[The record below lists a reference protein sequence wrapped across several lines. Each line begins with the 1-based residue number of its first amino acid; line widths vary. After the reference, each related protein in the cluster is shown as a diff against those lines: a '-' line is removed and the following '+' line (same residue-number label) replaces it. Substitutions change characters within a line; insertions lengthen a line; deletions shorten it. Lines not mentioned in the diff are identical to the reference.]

1 MNQLKLL
8 RHTFR
13 AQLRA
18 RGLISAGLT
27 AGLILALGLITADF
41 SAWWFDVMPWLT
53 SASTWVKSQNSWD
66 LFVYVFIGVNV
77 SGYLLQIQAV
87 LLDRHNGHVLV
98 RLSEQE
104 IDAAAITRGSLGKP
118 SALLGARRRALE
130 SLFRSDPGLAA
141 LAVLVVALI
150 VLGHPV
156 SAILLACF
164 GAFVVLYF
172 RRMVTVF
179 ISLNEPEEGVES
191 EALDG
196 GFDTG
201 VETQTLPQVVEP
213 EAIESPELSREERR
227 ARRQEL
233 RAKRAAM
240 TSSDRETERQ
250 QRTRARAEERLTAS
264 ADRMFMLIN
273 RPIVRLRIAWPILV
287 AAAVTVAGVATLT
300 ISDMARAGQ
309 LPQQGT
315 LLILLL
321 VLASRSCLTLAQHWE
336 DLSFFTASLVRI
348 HESDTG
354 QDTL

>member
-1 MNQLKLL
+1 
-8 RHTFR
+8 
-13 AQLRA
+13 
-18 RGLISAGLT
+18 
-27 AGLILALGLITADF
+27 
-41 SAWWFDVMPWLT
+41 
-53 SASTWVKSQNSWD
+53 
-66 LFVYVFIGVNV
+66 
-77 SGYLLQIQAV
+77 
-87 LLDRHNGHVLV
+87 
-98 RLSEQE
+98 
-104 IDAAAITRGSLGKP
+104 
-118 SALLGARRRALE
+118 
-130 SLFRSDPGLAA
+130 
-141 LAVLVVALI
+141 LVVALI

-179 ISLNEPEEGVES
+179 IALNEPEEGVES

-201 VETQTLPQVVEP
+201 VETQTLPQAVEP
-213 EAIESPELSREERR
+213 EAIASPELSREERR

-240 TSSDRETERQ
+240 TSSDHETERQ
-250 QRTRARAEERLTAS
+250 RRARERAEERLTAS

-348 HESDTG
+348 NESDTG